1 MKEEVKSV
9 SKEKK
14 NKKELLIE
22 LTKEEVEAMNGK
34 VTEAEEKFLRAQAD
48 LVNYRKRKDD
58 EVAKMLTYA
67 NEDLIEELLPTLDN
81 FERAIKMD
89 DDNLE
94 DEVSKFL
101 SGMKMVYASLT
112 QALEKFGVREIE
124 ALDKKF
130 DPTYHQAVMTDT
142 DDTKDKEMILEVY
155 QKGYMLKDKVLRPA
169 MVKVNK

>member
-1 MKEEVKSV
+1 MKEEVKPV

-67 NEDLIEELLPTLDN
+67 NEDLINELLPILDN

-155 QKGYMLKDKVLRPA
+155 QKGYMLKDKV
-169 MVKVNK
+169 